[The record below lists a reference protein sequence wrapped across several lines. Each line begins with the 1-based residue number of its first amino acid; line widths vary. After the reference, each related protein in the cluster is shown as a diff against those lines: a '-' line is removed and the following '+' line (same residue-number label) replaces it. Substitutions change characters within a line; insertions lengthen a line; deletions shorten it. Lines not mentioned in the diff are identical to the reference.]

1 MKLKKDETCVILD
14 SDGKEVFNDNSYG
27 IRPFNYLFHKK
38 PELLDNAT
46 CYCYEIGGA
55 AATFLILGHIKKVVA
70 TNITKRGY
78 ELLTKNNVE
87 VEYENLIDY
96 IYVKKDVICP
106 MEEASIQNEDLNQI
120 RVDVE
125 NIIKFIKEHK
135 TENNVCGG

>member
-1 MKLKKDETCVILD
+1 M
-14 SDGKEVFNDNSYG
+14 
-27 IRPFNYLFHKK
+27 
-38 PELLDNAT
+38 
-46 CYCYEIGGA
+46 
-55 AATFLILGHIKKVVA
+55 
-70 TNITKRGY
+70 
-78 ELLTKNNVE
+78 TKNNVE

-106 MEEASIQNEDLNQI
+106 MEEASIQNDDLNQI